1 MLTTG
6 VVAEES
12 AFVFGGGPWDCEPAS
27 PGSGPVRVRYF
38 DPLTGEPCD
47 QKPVPRSKQLAAR
60 GKAAPKRAKKD
71 WRWKA
76 HGHRRCVVDEV
87 EYESIAAAARAVG
100 INKNSLGSA
109 LRDGHAVY
117 RGHFIRWCA

>member
-1 MLTTG
+1 MLTTK
-6 VVAEES
+6 VVAED
-12 AFVFGGGPWDCEPAS
+12 AAAVFGDGRWDCEQAS

-60 GKAAPKRAKKD
+60 GKPVPVRAKKD
-71 WRWKA
+71 WKWKA
-76 HGHRRCVVDEV
+76 HGHRRCIVDEV

-100 INKNSLGSA
+100 VNRNSLGKA
-109 LRDGHAVY
+109 LRDGLAVY
-117 RGHFIRWCA
+117 RGHCIRWCA

>member
-1 MLTTG
+1 MLTTS
-6 VVAEES
+6 VVAKEGAS
-12 AFVFGGGPWDCEPAS
+12 VFGAGPWDCEPAS

-38 DPLTGEPCD
+38 DPLTGDPCEE
-47 QKPVPRSKQLAAR
+47 KPVPRSKQLAAR

-71 WRWKA
+71 WKWKA
-76 HGHRRCVVDEV
+76 RGHRRCIVDGV

-100 INKNSLGSA
+100 VNNNSLGRA
-109 LRDGHAVY
+109 LRDGLAVY

>member
-1 MLTTG
+1 MWTTS
-6 VVAEES
+6 VVGKEN
-12 AFVFGGGPWDCEPAS
+12 VPVCGGGPWGCEPAS

-47 QKPVPRSKQLAAR
+47 QKPAPRSKQLAAR
-60 GKAAPKRAKKD
+60 GKPVPARAKKD
-71 WRWKA
+71 WKWKA

-109 LRDGHAVY
+109 LRDGLAVY
-117 RGHFIRWCA
+117 RGHCIRWCA

>member
-1 MLTTG
+1 MLTTS
-6 VVAEES
+6 VVAKEGAS
-12 AFVFGGGPWDCEPAS
+12 VFGAGPWDCELAS

-60 GKAAPKRAKKD
+60 GKPVPARAKKD
-71 WRWKA
+71 WKWKA

-100 INKNSLGSA
+100 VNSNSLGRA
-109 LRDGHAVY
+109 LRDGLAVF
-117 RGHFIRWCA
+117 RGHCIRWCA

>member
-1 MLTTG
+1 MLTTNAISNDDAG
-6 VVAEES
+6 
-12 AFVFGGGPWDCEPAS
+12 VFGGRLGCESAS

-100 INKNSLGSA
+100 VNNNSLGRA
-109 LRDGHAVY
+109 LRDRLAVY
-117 RGHFIRWCA
+117 RGHCIRWCA

>member
-1 MLTTG
+1 MLTTSSIANDDAG
-6 VVAEES
+6 
-12 AFVFGGGPWDCEPAS
+12 VFGGRWGCEPAS

-47 QKPVPRSKQLAAR
+47 HKPVPRSKQLAAR

-76 HGHRRCVVDEV
+76 HGHRRCMVAEV

-100 INKNSLGSA
+100 INNNSLGKA
-109 LRDGHAVY
+109 LRDGLAVY